1 MRTGDPGA
9 GRPQEPPAA
18 AEQQTEQFGTANPN
32 PPRASYP
39 PPPAPPAAP
48 TARIAAPDAEPA
60 PAKKKRRLRDPLS
73 ILLVLIIVVSLLVAG
88 LIGAELYVRNLANNK
103 VAEAVACEVKGQGH
117 REVRGGAVGV
127 VAVRYAAFH
136 QHLGAD
142 GR

>member
-1 MRTGDPGA
+1 MLASSSRPSSSVRPIPTRRDPA
-9 GRPQEPPAA
+9 TRRRP
-18 AEQQTEQFGTANPN
+18 
-32 PPRASYP
+32 S
-39 PPPAPPAAP
+39 PPAAP

-60 PAKKKRRLRDPLS
+60 PVKKKRRLRDPLS

-88 LIGAELYVRNLANNK
+88 LIGAELYVRNQANNK

-117 REVRGGAVGV
+117 REVRCGAVGV